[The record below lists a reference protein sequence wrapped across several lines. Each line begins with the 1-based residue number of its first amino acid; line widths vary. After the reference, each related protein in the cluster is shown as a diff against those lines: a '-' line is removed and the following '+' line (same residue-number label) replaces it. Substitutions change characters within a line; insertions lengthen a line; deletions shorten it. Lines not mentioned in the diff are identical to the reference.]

1 MFFTFLTFLA
11 AFSIEA
17 LGTYISVV
25 GLSSLFASNPIIIL
39 LAVSLDIGKV
49 VAVSFIYKYWKKIN
63 LLMKS
68 YMLAATIVLVTITS
82 AGAFGFLSGE
92 FQKAIAGNNQ
102 QTIIISALEEE
113 KIRLQK
119 RKEEIDSQIARL
131 PENSVRGRSLLMKQ
145 FAPEVNRLNSRL
157 AEIDEKLPEL
167 KVKNIEKEVKV
178 GPIIYVAEA
187 FGTTPEHAVKW
198 VILVIIFVFD
208 PLAIALLL
216 AGNFLVENRNKNE
229 EKTDNESSLPKIIP
243 DEYSTESK
251 IENAVDSVEYKLDE
265 LVSEINDKNIHEEEL
280 KTEELILEPE
290 APQEMEMP
298 EPEKVAETP
307 PAKSIVQPSIDDGP
321 PAISKSLEKIDHT
334 RADVSFSNNRSSAVR
349 STYKR

>member
-17 LGTYISVV
+17 LGTYISVI

-39 LAVSLDIGKV
+39 LAVSLDIGKI
-49 VAVSFIYKYWKKIN
+49 VAVSFIYKYWNKIN
-63 LLMKS
+63 LLMRS
-68 YMLAATIVLVTITS
+68 YMLAATIVLVIITS

-102 QTIIISALEEE
+102 QTIIITALEEE

-119 RKEEIDSQIARL
+119 RKEEIDTQIARL
-131 PENSVRGRSLLMKQ
+131 PENSIRGRTSLLRQ

-157 AEIDEKLPEL
+157 AEIDQQLPEL

-216 AGNFLVENRNKNE
+216 AGNFLVENRNKKE
-229 EKTDNESSLPKIIP
+229 EKQVNLDEPAVEQKPETELSKIIQNYP
-243 DEYSTESK
+243 REIIQPEP
-251 IENAVDSVEYKLDE
+251 ENQIIQNYPREIIKSE
-265 LVSEINDKNIHEEEL
+265 LEEL
-280 KTEELILEPE
+280 KEVIEEVTEEIPVR
-290 APQEMEMP
+290 PVDP
-298 EPEKVAETP
+298 
-307 PAKSIVQPSIDDGP
+307 IVSTSDDEIVP
-321 PAISKSLEKIDHT
+321 SKSLEKIDHS
-334 RADVSFSNNRSSAVR
+334 RADVSFSNNRTSSVR
-349 STYKR
+349 STYRR